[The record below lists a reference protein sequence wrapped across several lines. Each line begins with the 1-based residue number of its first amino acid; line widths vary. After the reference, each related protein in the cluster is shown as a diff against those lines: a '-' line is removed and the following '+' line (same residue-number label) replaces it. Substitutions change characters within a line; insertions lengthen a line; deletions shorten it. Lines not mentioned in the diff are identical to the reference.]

1 MAKTREWMSMTLV
14 ALLLIGSI
22 GTGSLLYSTKTQR
35 VEMKIDTEDYYDAV
49 YTLKG
54 FLGLKDD
61 IRKRADSNETLT
73 ASEDT
78 VCENSGMGRMTQRI
92 TVADSKGILPICG
105 TLSKMQDVFYP
116 GTYEVKFGNKAM
128 LAEKATMQVKMPVDK
143 DQQVYI
149 LTGNKQDG
157 YKQFAVV
164 QADDNMV
171 SFDTTVIQNYTIS
184 TTDIIRVQ
192 DVVASVITD

>member
-1 MAKTREWMSMTLV
+1 MANTREWIRMTLV
-14 ALLLIGSI
+14 ALLLIGSV
-22 GTGSLLYSTKTQR
+22 GTGSLLYSNKAQR

-128 LAEKATMQVKMPVDK
+128 LTEKATVQVKIPVDK